1 MDAFEYWCQQLP
13 WQDPQLLERLRG
25 AWNAAVVEAIR
36 MVTQQGGRE
45 LANQLTVLLSPEP

>member
-36 MVTQQGGRE
+36 MVTQKGGRE